1 LHLSRYYQWG
11 KAIPMDSVALLEG
24 LKAAAEPTR
33 LRLLA
38 LCAAGELTVSEIT
51 QILGQSQPRV
61 SRHLKVL
68 RRAGL
73 LQRYREQHWVYHR
86 VPLQGA
92 GAKVARSVLM
102 LLSDEDPRLQ
112 LDRQRLEAVLDG
124 RAETARRLI
133 AEGRITLG
141 DVSKIEDEASMD
153 ALILKALHG
162 EELGELLDIG
172 TGGARMLRLLG
183 DQSSRAVGIDIS
195 RPMLMLA
202 RSNLHAAGL
211 DHLMVRHGNMYQLR
225 FSDDCFDTVTIDQ
238 VLFQAA
244 EPGNVLGEAAR
255 VLRPGGRLLLVEFV
269 TDENMGLWESAD
281 EEISVI
287 DEEHLRGW
295 LLDAG
300 MKLEVSQRLPGHPF
314 PVIMS
319 LARKNGLEKE
329 AVA

>member
-1 LHLSRYYQWG
+1 MKTRR
-11 KAIPMDSVALLEG
+11 LLEG

-51 QILGQSQPRV
+51 EILGQSQPRV

-73 LQRYREQHWVYHR
+73 LQQYREQHWVYHR
-86 VPLQGA
+86 VPIQGD
-92 GAKVARSVLM
+92 GARIARSALV
-102 LLSDEDPRLQ
+102 LLSEDDPQFQ
-112 LDRQRLEAVLDG
+112 LDRQRLEAVLDR

-133 AEGRITLG
+133 EEGRIALG
-141 DVSKIEDEASMD
+141 GVAKVEDEASID
-153 ALILKALHG
+153 ALILKALNG
-162 EELGELLDIG
+162 EDLGELLDIG

-183 DQSSRAVGIDIS
+183 DQAKRAVGIDIS

-225 FSDDCFDTVTIDQ
+225 FSDCSFDTVTIDQ

-244 EPGNVLGEAAR
+244 EPGDVLGEAAR
-255 VLRPGGRLLLVEFV
+255 VLKPGGRLLLVDFV
-269 TDENMGLWESAD
+269 TEDNLDLWEDRNESVT
-281 EEISVI
+281 VI
-287 DEEHLRGW
+287 DESRLCAWLDQAHL
-295 LLDAG
+295 
-300 MKLEVSQRLPGHPF
+300 KLETSQKLPGHPF
-314 PVIMS
+314 PVILS
-319 LARKNGLEKE
+319 LARKRKQQKE
-329 AVA
+329 AAA

>member
-1 LHLSRYYQWG
+1 METG
-11 KAIPMDSVALLEG
+11 ALLEG

-51 QILGQSQPRV
+51 EILGQSQPRV

-92 GAKVARSVLM
+92 DAKVARSVLM
-102 LLSDEDPRLQ
+102 LLSEDDPQLQ
-112 LDRQRLEAVLDG
+112 LDRRRLEALLDR
-124 RAETARRLI
+124 RAETARRLV
-133 AEGRITLG
+133 AQGSVGQG
-141 DVSKIEDEASMD
+141 DVARVEDQASMD
-153 ALILKALHG
+153 ALILKALDG
-162 EELGELLDIG
+162 EALGELLDIG

-183 DQSSRAVGIDIS
+183 NQSTRAVGIDIS

-225 FSDDCFDTVTIDQ
+225 FSDDSFDTVTIDQ

-244 EPGNVLGEAAR
+244 EPGDVLGEAAR
-255 VLRPGGRLLLVEFV
+255 VLRPGGRMLLVEFV
-269 TDENMGLWESAD
+269 TDDNMGLWESAD
-281 EEISVI
+281 EDITVV
-287 DEEHLRGW
+287 DEEHLGVW
-295 LLDAG
+295 LIDAG
-300 MKLEVSQRLPGHPF
+300 LKLEESQRLPGHPF
-314 PVIMS
+314 PVILS
-319 LARKNGLEKE
+319 LARKNTLEKE
-329 AVA
+329 AIA

>member
-1 LHLSRYYQWG
+1 
-11 KAIPMDSVALLEG
+11 MDTVALLEG

-33 LRLLA
+33 LRLLS

-86 VPLQGA
+86 VPLQGS
-92 GAKVARSVLM
+92 GAKVARSVLV
-102 LLSDEDPRLQ
+102 LLSDEDPQLQ
-112 LDRQRLEAVLDG
+112 LDRQRLEAVLDK
-124 RAETARRLI
+124 RAETARHLI
-133 AEGRITLG
+133 ARDRITLG
-141 DVSKIEDEASMD
+141 TLGDVAKIEDEASMD
-153 ALILKALHG
+153 ALILKALDG
-162 EELGELLDIG
+162 DDLGELLDIG

-211 DHLMVRHGNMYQLR
+211 DHLMVRHDNMYQLR
-225 FSDDCFDTVTIDQ
+225 FSDDSFDTVTIDQ

-244 EPGNVLGEAAR
+244 EPGDVLGEAAR

-269 TDENMGLWESAD
+269 TDDNMGLWESAD
-281 EEISVI
+281 EDITVI
-287 DEEHLRGW
+287 DEERLGVW
-295 LLDAG
+295 LLAADL
-300 MKLEVSQRLPGHPF
+300 KLEASQRLPGHPF
-314 PVIMS
+314 PVILS
-319 LARKNGLEKE
+319 LARKNKLGKE

>member
-1 LHLSRYYQWG
+1 
-11 KAIPMDSVALLEG
+11 MDTVALLEG

-73 LQRYREQHWVYHR
+73 LHRYREQHWVYHR
-86 VPLQGA
+86 VPLQGG
-92 GAKVARSVLM
+92 GAKVARSVLV
-102 LLSDEDPRLQ
+102 LLSEEDPQLQ
-112 LDRQRLEAVLDG
+112 LDRQRLEAVLDR

-133 AEGRITLG
+133 ASNQITFG
-141 DVSKIEDEASMD
+141 DVAKIEDEASTD
-153 ALILKALHG
+153 ALILKALDG

-225 FSDDCFDTVTIDQ
+225 FSDNSFDTVTIDR

-244 EPGNVLGEAAR
+244 EPGDVLGEAAR

-269 TDENMGLWESAD
+269 TDENMGLWESANED
-281 EEISVI
+281 ITVI
-287 DEEHLRGW
+287 DEERLGVWLVDADLR
-295 LLDAG
+295 
-300 MKLEVSQRLPGHPF
+300 LEQSQRLPGHPF
-314 PVIMS
+314 PVILS
-319 LARKNGLEKE
+319 LARKNKLGKE

>member
-1 LHLSRYYQWG
+1 
-11 KAIPMDSVALLEG
+11 MDTVALLEG

-51 QILGQSQPRV
+51 QIVDQSQPRV

-73 LQRYREQHWVYHR
+73 LHRYREQHWVYHR
-86 VPLQGA
+86 VPLQGS
-92 GAKVARSVLM
+92 GAKVARSVLE
-102 LLSDEDPRLQ
+102 LLSDEDPQLQ
-112 LDRQRLEAVLDG
+112 LDRQRLESLLDR
-124 RAETARRLI
+124 RAESARRLI

-141 DVSKIEDEASMD
+141 DVSKIQDEASMD
-153 ALILKALHG
+153 ALILKALNG
-162 EELGELLDIG
+162 EDLGELLDIG

-183 DQSSRAVGIDIS
+183 EQSTRAVGIDIS

-225 FSDDCFDTVTIDQ
+225 FSDDSFDTVTIDQ

-269 TDENMGLWESAD
+269 TNETIELWENPGED
-281 EEISVI
+281 ITVI
-287 DEEHLRGW
+287 DEEHLRDW
-295 LLDAG
+295 LCDAG
-300 MKLEVSQRLPGHPF
+300 MKLETSQRFPGHPF
-314 PVIMS
+314 PVILS
-319 LARKNGLEKE
+319 LARKNKLEKE

>member
-1 LHLSRYYQWG
+1 MET
-11 KAIPMDSVALLEG
+11 AALLDG

-73 LQRYREQHWVYHR
+73 LHRYREQHWVYHR

-92 GAKVARSVLM
+92 GAKVARSVLV
-102 LLSDEDPRLQ
+102 LLSDEDPQLL
-112 LDRQRLEAVLDG
+112 LDRQRLDAVLDR

-133 AEGRITLG
+133 AQGSVTLG
-141 DVSKIEDEASMD
+141 DVAKIEDEASMD
-153 ALILKALHG
+153 ALILKALDG
-162 EELGELLDIG
+162 EDLGELLDIG

-183 DQSSRAVGIDIS
+183 DQSTRAVGIDIS

-202 RSNLHAAGL
+202 RSNLHDAGL

-225 FSDDCFDTVTIDQ
+225 FSDDTFDTVTIDQ

-244 EPGNVLGEAAR
+244 EPGDVLEEATR
-255 VLRPGGRLLLVEFV
+255 VLKPGGRLLLVEFV
-269 TDENMGLWESAD
+269 TEDNMGLWENAD
-281 EEISVI
+281 EVITVI
-287 DEEHLRGW
+287 DEQHLATWQANAGLK
-295 LLDAG
+295 LLT
-300 MKLEVSQRLPGHPF
+300 SRRLPGHPF
-314 PVIMS
+314 PVILS
-319 LARKNGLEKE
+319 LARKNKLEKE